1 MRRSARARQAGFGAV
16 ELILAGFLAFTL
28 LCIAGYLFK
37 NQVQGYRDI
46 RDQAR
51 IQAAVKKALQAMTRK
66 ISNAGGCLPD
76 PMADFSPKAERF
88 TFAYLD
94 LGGDYCDPSAKTIL
108 SFYKTSD
115 GSGDA
120 LMQDIDCGGGK
131 RQSRTLARVPSG
143 SLGLAFRYLDKDGQ
157 ATLQANRIKS
167 IELNLRLASG
177 KDKAGSSFKKT
188 REQIVRV
195 QCVNL

>member
-1 MRRSARARQAGFGAV
+1 MRPRQAGFGAV

-28 LCIAGYLFK
+28 LGIAGYLFK

-51 IQAAVKKALQAMTRK
+51 IQAAVKKALQAMTRQ

-76 PMADFSPKAERF
+76 PMADFSPKADRL
-88 TFAYLD
+88 TFAYRD
-94 LGGDYCDPSAKTIL
+94 LGGGHCGLSAKTIM
-108 SFYKTSD
+108 SFYRTT
-115 GSGDA
+115 GASGDT
-120 LMQDIDCGGGK
+120 LRQDIDCGGGK
-131 RQSRTLARVPSG
+131 RQSRTLAEAPPG
-143 SLGLAFRYLDKDGQ
+143 SLSLSFRYLDRDGV
-157 ATLQANRIKS
+157 ATTQPGQVKS
-167 IELNLRLASG
+167 VELNLNLMAG
-177 KDKAGSSFKKT
+177 KPVAGARFRKT

>member
-1 MRRSARARQAGFGAV
+1 MRVRQAGFGVV

-28 LCIAGYLFK
+28 LSMAGYLFK

-51 IQAAVKKALQAMTRK
+51 IQAAVKKALQAMTRQ

-76 PMADFSPKAERF
+76 PMADFSAKAERF

-94 LGGDYCDPSAKTIL
+94 LGGGYCDPSAKTIL
-108 SFYKTSD
+108 SFYKTT
-115 GSGDA
+115 GESGDT

-131 RQSRTLARVPSG
+131 RQSRTLASVPAG
-143 SLGLAFRYLDKDGQ
+143 SLGLSFRYLDKTGEVTMLPTQ
-157 ATLQANRIKS
+157 IKS
-167 IELNLRLASG
+167 IELNLKLMTG
-177 KDKAGSSFKKT
+177 KANAGARFRKT
-188 REQIVRV
+188 REQVVRV

>member
-1 MRRSARARQAGFGAV
+1 MNRSMRVRQAGFGAV

-28 LCIAGYLFK
+28 LGIAGYLFK

-51 IQAAVKKALQAMTRK
+51 IQAAVKKALQAMTRQ
-66 ISNAGGCLPD
+66 ISNAGGGLAN
-76 PMADFSPKAERF
+76 PMADFSAKAERL

-94 LGGDYCDPSAKTIL
+94 LGGGYCAHSAKTIL
-108 SFYKTSD
+108 SFYKTT
-115 GSGDA
+115 GKSGDT
-120 LMQDIDCGGGK
+120 LMQDIDCGGGN
-131 RQSRTLARVPSG
+131 RRLRTLASVPAG
-143 SLGLAFRYLDKDGQ
+143 SLNLSFRYLDKTGE
-157 ATLQANRIKS
+157 ATMLPKQIKS
-167 IELNLRLASG
+167 IELNLNLMTG
-177 KDKAGSSFKKT
+177 KAKAGARFQKT